1 MIRASR
7 LLLPLQSRWHVPNGE
22 SDMIDLESIELIK
35 QLKARYFRA
44 IDTCDLKTLERV
56 FTPDAWIHY
65 RSPTYDI
72 RRDGWAAE
80 LEEFFRLGFTSTKF
94 GMHHGHLPEI
104 TVNGDTAT
112 GLWYLQDI
120 FYNLE
125 VQKVCEGTALYED
138 QYVRVEGEWRI
149 RSSYY
154 ERLLEVIRPL
164 PKDIHF
170 TSKPIGKGPGHRK

>member
-1 MIRASR
+1 
-7 LLLPLQSRWHVPNGE
+7 V
-22 SDMIDLESIELIK
+22 IDLESIELIK
-35 QLKARYFRA
+35 QLKARYFRS
-44 IDTCDLKTLERV
+44 IDTCDLKTLEQV

-72 RRDGWAAE
+72 RHEGWKAE
-80 LEEFFRLGFTSTKF
+80 LEGFFRLGFTETKF
-94 GMHHGHLPEI
+94 GMHHGHMPEI

-125 VQKVCEGTALYED
+125 VMKICEGTALYED
-138 QYVRVEGEWRI
+138 EYVRRDGEWRI

-154 ERLLEVIRPL
+154 ERLLEVVRPL
-164 PKDIHF
+164 PKELRF